1 MPLPTWDVFIGLAF
15 VLGIAYGFVLRREKT
30 ITALCS
36 TYIGIVIASNFSE
49 YLFQIFNGNK
59 LIANQIWIRS
69 NASLSTVSIVTFLA
83 SSFLIAGAI
92 NSTQS
97 KPGDISPFEVIIY
110 SGLNIALIIAT
121 ILSFLPETNQ
131 VAILAS
137 SKIASVV
144 SNLHTAWVIL
154 PPLALVILNFRRK

>member
-15 VLGIAYGFVLRREKT
+15 VLGIAYGFILRREKT

-36 TYIGIVIASNFSE
+36 TYIGIVIATNFSE
-49 YLFQIFNGNK
+49 YLYEVFNGNK
-59 LIANQIWIRS
+59 FIADQIWIRS
-69 NASLSTVSIVTFLA
+69 NASLATVSIITLLV

-97 KPGDISPFEVIIY
+97 KPGDISPFEVFIY
-110 SGLNIALIIAT
+110 SALNIALLTAMVIG
-121 ILSFLPETNQ
+121 FLPE
-131 VAILAS
+131 ASREGILAT
-137 SKIASVV
+137 SKMASTVY
-144 SNLHTAWVIL
+144 NLRTAWVIL

>member
-15 VLGIAYGFVLRREKT
+15 ILGIAYGFILRREKT

-49 YLFQIFNGNK
+49 YLFQVFNGNK

-69 NASLSTVSIVTFLA
+69 SASLPTVSIITLLA

-97 KPGDISPFEVIIY
+97 KPGDMSPFEVAIY
-110 SGLNIALIIAT
+110 SALNIALIIAT
-121 ILSFLPETNQ
+121 IIGFLPEAGQ
-131 VAILAS
+131 ASILAS
-137 SKIASVV
+137 SKVATIIF
-144 SNLHTAWVIL
+144 NFHTAWVIL
-154 PPLALVILNFRRK
+154 PPLALIILNFRRK